1 MLHMRVLSASVL
13 LGLVLSAGSAY
24 AQRRTKAPERPA
36 GPPPIQVQVVGVE
49 VTPAGPVV
57 LLKTVEG
64 DTFVPIWVGE
74 AEAFAIQLRLLKQA
88 PPRPLTHDL
97 LDNVIHALGAHV
109 TRVVVADLR
118 DGVFIGRIDLRA
130 GRQDHHLDA
139 RSSDS
144 IALALGTGVPIFVAS
159 HVLEEAGFTMA
170 ELQSGAWQG
179 TPIPVERRHS
189 L

>member
-1 MLHMRVLSASVL
+1 MRHLPA
-13 LGLVLSAGSAY
+13 LVLSGAFLHAAPAL
-24 AQRRTKAPERPA
+24 AQRVTKRPST
-36 GPPPIQVQVVGVE
+36 PPPVQVQVVGVE
-49 VTPAGPVV
+49 ATAGGPVV

-64 DTFVPIWVGE
+64 ERFVPIWVGE

-97 LDNVIHALGAHV
+97 LDNVIHTLGAHV

-130 GRQDHHLDA
+130 GRTDHHLDA

-144 IALALGTGVPIFVAS
+144 IALALGTGVPIFVAT
-159 HVLEEAGFTMA
+159 HVLDEAGFTLD
-170 ELQSGAWQG
+170 ELRSGAWQG